1 MRPFHR
7 VVAFAAVLSSL
18 AVVWLVLLPAVA
30 ARPPMHEH
38 LEWLE
43 ARKINPGAMYYTELE
58 AMPDVLERMYE
69 RERNRP
75 H

>member
-1 MRPFHR
+1 MRPIPRVLGFLA
-7 VVAFAAVLSSL
+7 VVASL
-18 AVVWLVLLPAVA
+18 AAVWLVLLPAVA
-30 ARPPMHEH
+30 ARPAMHEH

-69 RERNRP
+69 RERQTK
-75 H
+75 